1 MFKKLLI
8 LKECIDFLKI
18 YLRFLGGGRLSS
30 CLRSFPC
37 FASAQLFCA

>member
-18 YLRFLGGGRLSS
+18 YLRVFFFWGGGGRLSN
-30 CLRSFPC
+30 CLR
-37 FASAQLFCA
+37 